1 MADALFMTVSPEQIG
16 EILQSSGYRA
26 EHRTDNNGIPLI
38 ASATN
43 GVNFNVRMG
52 NRAAA
57 PAEGFM
63 DFTYLTIIKI
73 EGEFPADRLNEWNRN
88 RRFSRL
94 HRVDDFIVLDMD
106 VVVAGGVTEKHIRA
120 TLELWERMLQELMN
134 WLRGDTPA
142 NAA

>member
-1 MADALFMTVSPEQIG
+1 MADAQFMTVSPEQMG
-16 EILQSSGYRA
+16 EIIQSSGFRA
-26 EHRTDNNGIPLI
+26 EHRTDTNGIPLI

-43 GVNFNVRMG
+43 GINFNIRMG

-63 DFTYLTIIKI
+63 DFTYLTIIKV
-73 EGEFPADRLNEWNRN
+73 EGEFPAERLNEWNRN

-94 HRVDDFIVLDMD
+94 HRVDDFVVLDMD
-106 VVVAGGVTEKHIRA
+106 VVVAGGVTERHIRA

>member
-1 MADALFMTVSPEQIG
+1 MADAQFMTVSPEQVG
-16 EILQSSGYRA
+16 EILKSAGYRA
-26 EHRTDNNGIPLI
+26 EHRTDNNGVPLI

-43 GVNFNVRMG
+43 GINFNVRLG

-57 PAEGFM
+57 PAEGYM

-73 EGEFPADRLNEWNRN
+73 EGEFPAERLNEWNRN

-94 HRVDDFIVLDMD
+94 HRVDDFVVLDMD
-106 VVVAGGVTEKHIRA
+106 IVVAGGVTERHIRA
-120 TLELWERMLQELMN
+120 TLELWERMLQELVT